1 MGTKINPLCRV
12 IQGRETGVT
21 YSRTTPNGHGM
32 GGWNYVLHSDPG
44 IIKVDDNCPQGPPPL
59 LNQEPNDTTLTV
71 SLMEG
76 VTFRYR
82 ERGLQTHETVVV
94 VNPYEINARP
104 VRLFSQGVWR
114 RRTLPFSLVVDKYR
128 AG

>member
-1 MGTKINPLCRV
+1 MKR
-12 IQGRETGVT
+12 GVT
-21 YSRTTPNGHGM
+21 YDGTTPNGHGV
-32 GGWNYVLHSDPG
+32 GEWNFVLHSDPG
-44 IIKVDDNCPQGPPPL
+44 IIKVGDNRPQGPPPL
-59 LNQEPNDTTLTV
+59 LNQEPDDTTLTV

-82 ERGLQTHETVVV
+82 ECGLQAHETVVV

-104 VRLFSQGVWR
+104 VRLFSQGSSVWR
-114 RRTLPFSLVVDKYR
+114 RRTLLFPLVVDKNR